1 MRIRVYAYAYTSIRV
16 CVYTRI
22 SCVCDGRLF
31 LSGTV
36 VLILLHLLLSS
47 RYKRAGGGGD
57 MKFDMLGMDVR
68 GVKKP
73 GNHSKHVPSLSKL
86 LTSPSDHNPMPICPS
101 NVQLRKMCTISY
113 VKGVLVP
120 PFEFV
125 GQKTI

>member
-1 MRIRVYAYAYTSIRV
+1 MDKLDSRALPTVWIL
-16 CVYTRI
+16 
-22 SCVCDGRLF
+22 SCVKNNYKVF
-31 LSGTV
+31 KV

-47 RYKRAGGGGD
+47 CYKRAGGGGD
-57 MKFDMLGMDVR
+57 MKFDMLGMDIR

-86 LTSPSDHNPMPICPS
+86 LSSPSDHNPMPICPS

-113 VKGVLVP
+113 VKGFLVP